1 MTAVEIGAIALIIAA
16 GWGLTSAEIG
26 YPETRQD
33 NDMGPVGKCRGLCR
47 GIPHAGF
54 PAGAPLAGRE
64 FPCAGEQTAL
74 MALCK
79 VF

>member
-1 MTAVEIGAIALIIAA
+1 MNAVEIGAIALVIAV
-16 GWGLTSAEIG
+16 GWSLTSAEIG
-26 YPETRQD
+26 YPGTRQD
-33 NDMGPVGKCRGLCR
+33 NDRGPVGKCSGLCR
-47 GIPHAGF
+47 ITHAGL
-54 PAGAPLAGRE
+54 PADALPTTRE